1 MPLPGP
7 TRRLVAVVAASAL
20 ALAGCGGSDDPADES
35 SAVDPVTT
43 PATSSAEPAP
53 STRPA
58 PSRVI
63 PDDFPLTAG
72 WPRRPGEPGQPG
84 LTGPNRTLSAL
95 DVAPCDVPAADPAFA
110 DRLRSDWEDIEDFRS
125 RQLTSYA
132 TVAAASTAL
141 DAIVATYRSCPE
153 HASNPQSTTS
163 YALERTSYGD
173 ASWAVAATE
182 TYDGY
187 PTTYL
192 GVWHFVRVG
201 LAVLVTADHGEGGA
215 GPPGTL
221 ERNVRRSAAEA
232 EAVIAAMCTFAV
244 DGC

>member
-1 MPLPGP
+1 MPLAGP
-7 TRRLVAVVAASAL
+7 TRRLVAVVGASAL
-20 ALAGCGGSDDPADES
+20 ALTGCGGSDGRADES
-35 SAVDPVTT
+35 PAVDPGTT

-53 STRPA
+53 STPPSPA
-58 PSRVI
+58 RVI
-63 PDDFPLTAG
+63 PDEFPLAVG
-72 WPRRPGEPGQPG
+72 WPRRTGEPGHPG

-95 DVAPCDVPAADPAFA
+95 DVAPCDVPAADPEPA
-110 DRLRSDWEDIEDFRS
+110 DRLRAEWADIEDFRS
-125 RQLTSYA
+125 RQLTSYP

-141 DAIVATYRSCPE
+141 EAIVATYRSCPE

-163 YALERTSYGD
+163 YALERTWYGD
-173 ASWAVAATE
+173 ESWAVAATE

-187 PTTYL
+187 PTSSL